1 MSLLHV
7 LCHIKKKQQRGGQN
21 FLARVAVRT
30 SAPSGTCAALGAL
43 ILIASVPGRRLGC
56 LRTCAVHALVVSL
69 SWLAPFLAVTPPPAV
84 AGLCTHGGV
93 LETVVKN
100 PYPFVSISF
109 Q

>member
-1 MSLLHV
+1 
-7 LCHIKKKQQRGGQN
+7 
-21 FLARVAVRT
+21 
-30 SAPSGTCAALGAL
+30 
-43 ILIASVPGRRLGC
+43 
-56 LRTCAVHALVVSL
+56 VHALVVSL